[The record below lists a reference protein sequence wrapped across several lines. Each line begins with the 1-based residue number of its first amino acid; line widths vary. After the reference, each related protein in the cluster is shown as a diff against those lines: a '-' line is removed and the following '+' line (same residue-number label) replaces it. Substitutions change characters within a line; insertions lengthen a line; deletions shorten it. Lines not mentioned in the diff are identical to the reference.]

1 METPQVKESAVQPL
15 RNVTLDGGSS
25 WSSLPL
31 ASYRVPLP
39 HDVHTFLARLLGDAF
54 DARAIDEAH
63 HRSASLSGGGGPR
76 DHADGLHGYKALTC
90 QIYRDQGNNLV
101 LFALAGTIIYFVL
114 VIYAL
119 PRVSFNERWRF

>member
-1 METPQVKESAVQPL
+1 METAQVKESAVQPL

-63 HRSASLSGGGGPR
+63 HRSASGGGPR

-90 QIYRDQGNNLV
+90 QIYRDQGNKLV